1 MQSVKKKVDGGKDS
15 GNLSLSNQSTD
26 RSNDMNTTRTEIN
39 GLTIV
44 TFPEVVHTN
53 TSARHDNGC
62 IGKTQR
68 IETYDGDTL
77 LRVERVEFWYTAGRL
92 THVDIRPLA
101 A

>member
-1 MQSVKKKVDGGKDS
+1 
-15 GNLSLSNQSTD
+15 
-26 RSNDMNTTRTEIN
+26 MNTTRTEIN

-53 TSARHDNGC
+53 TTVRHDNGC